1 MTDHEGLVYPI
12 TLAEMGDYQR
22 DADAYFKD
30 DEHERLKE
38 FLALRPES
46 GDIIPDTGGVR
57 KLHWPITNDG
67 SGHDYTVVYFF
78 RDLNMPLYLLA
89 LYRKGEQI
97 PLTAEYKREIEQ
109 LVAELVAQ
117 HSKRFARIVRQDDG
131 GATVRRMEVKN
142 DWKA

>member
-1 MTDHEGLVYPI
+1 MVHEGLVYPI

-46 GDIIPDTGGVR
+46 GDILPDTGGVR
-57 KLHWPITNDG
+57 RLHWPITSDG
-67 SGHDYTVVYFF
+67 SGHDAVVIYFY

-89 LYRKGEQI
+89 LYKKGEA
-97 PLTAEYKREIEQ
+97 PPKMTAEYKREIER

-117 HSKRFARIVRQDDG
+117 HSKGFARIVRQEAGVRFVAQENG
-131 GATVRRMEVKN
+131 GSN
-142 DWKA
+142 D